1 MQLRKACFL
10 LSPLLMLVLVVNF
23 LVFSI
28 SGAAAAFKNI
38 KVGDQALP
46 VQLKDLDGNTR
57 TLTDYK
63 SSKVI
68 LLFFWATWS
77 ERSVRELDELV
88 KIQKDYANKGLTI
101 LAINVEKQELKAED
115 RSRIREV
122 VSAKALP
129 FPVLIDEGLTVYNS
143 YGVIVNPTTALVD
156 ASGTVA
162 FDLSGYPTAG
172 AAEIEAAV
180 RKALGIATAE
190 ETAAPKRKK
199 SEPNPVAMR
208 HAGMGKRLVDEGLPE
223 KGIAELNHAV
233 EADSLYAD
241 ARLFL
246 GLARV
251 KEGKDEEAAQWLQKA
266 REIDPAAA
274 GAPLLLAL
282 LAARKG
288 QVTDALAGLDAALEA
303 EKKAESEAAAAGFRD
318 EAPELAD
325 LDLSGPRAL
334 AGEGKNSEAKDGLVK
349 LLTDRLIAM
358 KLSPAPAKKQVSAE
372 EKFKQRVELK
382 SEGKLGGVTMEPQ
395 DAAPAPAGTQP

>member
-10 LSPLLMLVLVVNF
+10 LSPLLMVVLVVNF

-46 VQLKDLDGNTR
+46 VELKDLDGNTR

-63 SSKVI
+63 SSKAI

-77 ERSVRELDELV
+77 ERSIREIDELV
-88 KIQKDYANKGLTI
+88 KIQKDYAGQGLTI
-101 LAINVEKQELKAED
+101 LAINVDKQELKAED
-115 RSRIREV
+115 RDRIREV
-122 VSAKALP
+122 VSSKALP
-129 FPVLIDEGLTVYNS
+129 FPVLIDEGLTVYNA
-143 YGVIVNPTTALVD
+143 YGVMVNPTSALVD
-156 ASGTVA
+156 AAGTVT

-172 AAEIEAAV
+172 ASEIETAV
-180 RKALGIATAE
+180 RKALGIATVE
-190 ETAAPKRKK
+190 ETSAPRRKK
-199 SEPNPVAMR
+199 YDPNPVAMR

-223 KGIAELNHAV
+223 KGIAELNKAV

-251 KEGKDEEAAQWLQKA
+251 KEGKDGEAGEWLQKA

-288 QVTDALAGLDAALEA
+288 QVTDALAVLDGAIEA
-303 EKKAESEAAAAGFRD
+303 EKKVESDAVAGGFRD
-318 EAPELAD
+318 EVPALAD
-325 LDLSGPRAL
+325 LDLSGPRGL
-334 AGEGKNSEAKDGLVK
+334 AGEGKNSEARDLLVK
-349 LLTDRLIAM
+349 LLTDRLDAM
-358 KLSPAPAKKQVSAE
+358 KLSPAPAKKQVGAG

-382 SEGKLGGVTMEPQ
+382 SEGKLGGVAMEPQ
-395 DAAPAPAGTQP
+395 QGTAPAGSQP